1 MHKKIEGHHLTEKD
15 KRSIEKA
22 VKKVVRDYG
31 EVLKKLGEN
40 KEGQRNYICTEDL
53 TK

>member
-1 MHKKIEGHHLTEKD
+1 MRKEIEDPPLAKKD
-15 KRSIEKA
+15 KKRIGEA

-40 KEGQRNYICTEDL
+40 KEG
-53 TK
+53 